1 VTSQGRFN
9 HLAAEECESGQGVR
23 SGIVRIRPAC
33 RCDITSSL
41 TLTTYLG
48 ECSVPISPGP
58 CLYAATGRSTRC
70 LGIPLR
76 TTRDSTADACRCT
89 CALGLQPR
97 DIALADR
104 VRYHVNVFWEKAPD
118 RRTSRTLD
126 LLNDACEARLDT
138 KARHQGKVTYV
149 ALMSPTWVAFN
160 FSAFD
165 WKRPFTRVNR
175 AKAPISLLVTT
186 KPDTTGVSKTAPTI
200 QSYVLFGMKKGRGRR
215 AVVREFKWADI
226 DSVKPEKDHFW
237 CTIRTSAGTIW
248 VGFATK
254 FEVNVLAECL
264 NQK

>member
-1 VTSQGRFN
+1 MP
-9 HLAAEECESGQGVR
+9 
-23 SGIVRIRPAC
+23 RIP
-33 RCDITSSL
+33 
-41 TLTTYLG
+41 
-48 ECSVPISPGP
+48 P
-58 CLYAATGRSTRC
+58 
-70 LGIPLR
+70 R

-89 CALGLQPR
+89 CALGLQCR
-97 DIALADR
+97 GIALADR

-126 LLNDACEARLDT
+126 LLNDACEARLDA

-175 AKAPISLLVTT
+175 ARAPISLLVTT

-200 QSYVLFGMKKGRGRR
+200 ESYVLFGMKKGRGRR
-215 AVVREFKWADI
+215 AVVRECKWADI